1 MLSGKL
7 RAATGG
13 AVGESWTYAESLS
26 KGQTVWGPSGYIIYP
41 YLTNTSNSVKYF
53 NGTEFG
59 ILARESGFATTTDGT
74 TWSYWVN
81 TTTQE
86 FIGSNYRALGSDGSA
101 WMIGGNNYYLWYSVD
116 KVTWTNYWS
125 YLTAAGWP
133 TGGYAVFGI
142 LWDGTNWLVMCGNGM
157 IATSA
162 GTNLTSWTITYGL
175 RTLVSAVDTN
185 VNGIAKYNGL
195 YVVWG
200 DIFYQSRLF
209 LATSPDGVNWTTRVS
224 ATGDCFEC
232 LVWTGLQFVAVTLLG
247 FVYTSTDGITWTSN
261 TGVRTALPAY
271 VSGYES
277 VMVWDGTKSVLVVST
292 GDVLTSTNGTT
303 WTLSTALKSNSNW
316 GARTTNSI
324 AYINSKYVV
333 VGGAS
338 IIYQTATTAQST
350 NLASWTFPDTLTQ
363 NATTFG
369 RNYITNIAWSG
380 TQYMVQG
387 QFNSALANSPDGVN
401 WTNNISLA
409 NDAAFTAG
417 YPYTSSGGIL
427 LTWGNNKFL
436 VYKYIVASGTSTSYA
451 FSSPNGLTW
460 AAESSFSSTFSASG
474 IMSASEF
481 VGNKFLICFQ
491 NGNFGASIDGTT
503 WVNTG
508 APWGSTTSSPSFVWS
523 GTTYLA
529 INIYGVAVK
538 TATSPDG
545 LTWTNQP
552 DSITKGVNVTSNST
566 FWDGSRFVAIAS
578 NGFLWTSPTGV
589 TWTLSSDL
597 RNALVA
603 ASISNINAATWCGTF
618 CIVNCNNG
626 KIAKSY
632 DLITWTINDSLM
644 QSAWGTTYQPSTVD
658 TQATNWNGAQL
669 VIGGRNGKLAVST

>member
-26 KGQTVWGPSGYIIYP
+26 KGQTVWGPSGGVIYP
-41 YLTNTSNSVKYF
+41 YITNTSNSVKYF

-74 TWSYWVN
+74 AWSYWVN
-81 TTTQE
+81 TTTDA
-86 FIGSNYRALGSDGSA
+86 FVGSNFRAIGSDGSA
-101 WMIGGNNYYLWYSVD
+101 WMIGGNDYYLWYSAD
-116 KVTWTNYWS
+116 KITWTNYWS

-133 TGGYAVFGI
+133 TGGYPAWGI
-142 LWDGTNWLVMCGNGM
+142 LWDGTNWLVLCGDGM

-175 RTLVSAVDTN
+175 RTLVSAANTN
-185 VNGIAKYNGL
+185 VNSINKYNGL
-195 YVVWG
+195 YVAWG
-200 DIFYQSRLF
+200 DTFYQSKAF
-209 LATSPDGVNWTTRVS
+209 LATSPDGVNWTTRIT

-232 LVWTGLQFVAVTLLG
+232 LVWTGLQFVAVTFNGL
-247 FVYTSTDGITWTSN
+247 VYTSTNGTTWTSN
-261 TGVRTALPAY
+261 TGAQTALTTFSA
-271 VSGYES
+271 GWES
-277 VMVWDGTKSVLVVST
+277 TMVWDGTKLVLMVQT
-292 GDVLTSTNGTT
+292 GQVLTSTNGTT
-303 WTLSTALKSNSNW
+303 WTLNNSLSSNSNW
-316 GARTTNSI
+316 GARRANSI
-324 AYINSKYVV
+324 AYVNSKYVV
-333 VGGAS
+333 VGGAGTT
-338 IIYQTATTAQST
+338 YQTATTAQST
-350 NLASWTFPDTLTQ
+350 DLTTWTFPDTLTQ
-363 NATTFG
+363 TATTFG
-369 RNYITNIAWSG
+369 RNRVTKIVWSG
-380 TQYMVQG
+380 TQYIAQG
-387 QFNSALANSPDGVN
+387 YFNYALANSPDGIN
-401 WTNNISLA
+401 WTNNLTLFNTTSFTSGNSSLA
-409 NDAAFTAG
+409 L
-417 YPYTSSGGIL
+417 Y

-436 VYKYIVASGTSTSYA
+436 IYKYIAASGIYTGYA
-451 FSSPNGLTW
+451 YSSPDGLTW
-460 AAESSFSSTFSASG
+460 SVEAGFTSTFGSAYG
-474 IMSASEF
+474 IISAGTY

-503 WVNTG
+503 WVDTG
-508 APWGSTTSSPSFVWS
+508 APWGSTTSAPSFVWS

-552 DSITKGVNVTSNST
+552 DSITKGVNVTSNAT
-566 FWDGSRFVAIAS
+566 FWDGSRFVAVSS
-578 NGFLWTSPTGV
+578 NGYLWTSPTGV

-603 ASISNINAATWCGTF
+603 ASSANVNAATWCGTF
-618 CIVNCNNG
+618 CIVNCHNG

-644 QSAWGTTYQPSTVD
+644 QSAWGTTYQPSTVE
-658 TQATNWNGAQL
+658 TQSVNWNGAQL